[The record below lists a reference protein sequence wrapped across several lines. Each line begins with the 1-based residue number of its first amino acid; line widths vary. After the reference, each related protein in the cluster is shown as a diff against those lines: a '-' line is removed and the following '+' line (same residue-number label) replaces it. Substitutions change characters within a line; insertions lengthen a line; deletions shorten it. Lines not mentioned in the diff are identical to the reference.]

1 MSYRT
6 KSGRLSKAGEFQ
18 VERTRVFAETFL
30 TYAGE
35 SELCGQPYRVSDW
48 LMQNIWRPLF
58 GTGEVDKATGRFRR
72 RYRRVL
78 IGVHRAFGKS
88 QLAAC
93 LVLTIAT
100 MEPLPNGQYGIV
112 ADSKENTAMVKSYI
126 ATIIN
131 ANETLKSQWK
141 VYKDVI
147 RNIETGQEIHVYP
160 YKEAALQGKHFHV
173 LIGDEIHVWRDDA
186 VWKAGT
192 SGQAKIWNAVT
203 IGITT
208 AGSSRD
214 GFLFKLY
221 QKLKRDKHAFVC
233 WLGITDQDNPAD
245 RRTWRKITAAGRIT
259 MEELEEQYES
269 DKLEDGTPGPGFVRY
284 YLNRTPMDAVEE
296 PFMRGKDVDACK
308 KLEPLGIDHD
318 SWYTVGIDGA
328 VRGDTLAVVCAQR
341 QGERWAFEE
350 YCWEKPALGQSTYDL
365 TEVAD
370 VLLKLAADYGGPF
383 ICADLARMQFLTNWL
398 ERTHGLVLAEVAQTP
413 SIMCPASEL
422 LARAVS
428 TKSASFANVEV
439 LPEHCKNAV
448 AAESK
453 AYGRRLA
460 SYKGR
465 HGQGTKR
472 IDAAVAAAMAM
483 WAFDNNES
491 ESPNAWSID
500 LYV

>member
-6 KSGRLSKAGEFQ
+6 PLKRLTKAGEFQ
-18 VERTRVFAETFL
+18 VERARVFAESFL

-35 SELCGQPYRVSDW
+35 SELCGQRYEISDW
-48 LMQNIWRPLF
+48 MMRNIWRPLF
-58 GTGEVDKATGRFRR
+58 GTGKTDEKTGRFRR
-72 RYRRVL
+72 QYRRAL
-78 IGVHRAFGKS
+78 IGVHRGYGKS
-88 QLAAC
+88 QLAAVI
-93 LVLTIAT
+93 VLTVAV
-100 MEPLPNGQYGIV
+100 MEPLPNGMYGIV
-112 ADSKENTAMVKSYI
+112 ADSKDNTKMVKDYI
-126 ATIIN
+126 STIIR
-131 ANETLKSQWK
+131 ANPTLNDQWR
-141 VYKDVI
+141 VYKDMI
-147 RNIETGQEIHVYP
+147 RNDETGQEIHVYP

-192 SGQAKIWNAVT
+192 SGQAKVWNALT

-214 GFLFKLY
+214 GYLFKLY
-221 QKLKRDKHAFVC
+221 RTLKRDKHAFVC
-233 WLGITDQDNPAD
+233 WLGITDEDDPRD
-245 RRTWRKITAAGRIT
+245 RRCWRKITAAGRIT
-259 MEELEEQYES
+259 MEELEEQYEA
-269 DKLEDGTPGPGFVRY
+269 DKLEDGTPGQGFVRY

-296 PFMRGKDVDACK
+296 PFMRGRDVDACVRSK
-308 KLEPLGIDHD
+308 PLTLNRD
-318 SWYTVGIDGA
+318 SWFTVGLDGA

-350 YCWEKPALGQSTYDL
+350 FCWERPAPGQSTYDL

-370 VLLKLAADYGGPF
+370 VLLQLARCAGAPF
-383 ICADLARMQFLTNWL
+383 ICADPARMQFLTNWL
-398 ERTHGLVLAEVAQTP
+398 ERTHGLVLSEVAQTP

-422 LARAVS
+422 LGRSVS
-428 TKSASFANVEV
+428 TRSACFNGLAV
-439 LPEHCKNAV
+439 LPRHCRNAV

-460 SYKGR
+460 SERGR

-491 ESPNAWSID
+491 ESPDAWTIE
-500 LYV
+500 L